1 MEISFVLFHKSWRSL
16 QNQSLILRAVLI
28 FQDDWH
34 HIEHCANCLLT
45 SWTGKCFDEF
55 SGKFF
60 SVRVVW
66 LPYGFNWYQ
75 TSFVERKLWFFFSWS
90 YYQYFQIQHKQ
101 RSMWWLFRH
110 LRFVLFAASMDFVT
124 ANDQCRTE
132 VSIQGMALKHS
143 VFKRWSLAAPH
154 LCDVKCGL
162 EISCQSYNY
171 NRKYQICEINNRTEE
186 ARPENFLSAP
196 AWIYIRRLN
205 GRGKKSKVSLSMWL
219 LVLWI
224 FSILSLVPSHLKEL
238 RIGSECKTYLY
249 CSSLRFYPWI
259 TGAVLSRNKGEWR

>member
-1 MEISFVLFHKSWRSL
+1 MDISKCHSRSKLLFHKRWRSL
-16 QNQSLILRAVLI
+16 QNQSLILRVVLI

-34 HIEHCANCLLT
+34 HIEHCANCLLA

-55 SGKFF
+55 SGKVF

-66 LPYGFNWYQ
+66 LPYGFNWYL

-132 VSIQGMALKHS
+132 VNIQGVALKRS
-143 VFKRWSLAAPH
+143 VFKDGHWRLLSSAMSNVDQRFRA
-154 LCDVKCGL
+154 KAITTI
-162 EISCQSYNY
+162 ENA
-171 NRKYQICEINNRTEE
+171 KYVN
-186 ARPENFLSAP
+186 
-196 AWIYIRRLN
+196 
-205 GRGKKSKVSLSMWL
+205 
-219 LVLWI
+219 
-224 FSILSLVPSHLKEL
+224 
-238 RIGSECKTYLY
+238 
-249 CSSLRFYPWI
+249 
-259 TGAVLSRNKGEWR
+259 